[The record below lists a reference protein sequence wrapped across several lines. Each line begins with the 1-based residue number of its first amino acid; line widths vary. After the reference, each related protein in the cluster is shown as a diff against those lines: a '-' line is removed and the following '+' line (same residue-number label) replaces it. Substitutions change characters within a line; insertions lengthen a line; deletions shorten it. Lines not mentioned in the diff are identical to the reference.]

1 MKLHCGYPEFRVGLS
16 LLLLRCLRPLQAI
29 AVALLL
35 LGLPNNA
42 STGHAKTDSGSD
54 VHVYLIRGVL
64 NVFSLG
70 LDQIAARLRQQGIPA
85 TVHNHMFWAPLAA
98 EAAAE
103 YSNGRVRRIILVGHS
118 SGATVLPDMVGQ
130 LSRLG
135 VPVAL
140 AIGLDSVFQTS
151 LAGRVGRYVNFYI
164 ANGVGT
170 RVEKTS
176 RFLGALEN
184 VDVQNIP
191 GIGHITIDKN
201 DIIQQKVISEIHS
214 VVRGGPKKPSPRH
227 KQLQAEASA
236 RQSPGTA
243 GASATAGR

>member
-1 MKLHCGYPEFRVGLS
+1 MKPHCGYTEFRVGLS
-16 LLLLRCLRPLQAI
+16 FLLLRCLRPLQAI

-103 YSNGRVRRIILVGHS
+103 YRNGRVRTIILVGHS

-140 AIGLDSVFQTS
+140 AIGLDFRLSDEFS
-151 LAGRVGRYVNFYI
+151 
-164 ANGVGT
+164 GT
-170 RVEKTS
+170 R
-176 RFLGALEN
+176 RALCQFLHRQWRRHARREDKP
-184 VDVQNIP
+184 VP
-191 GIGHITIDKN
+191 GRAGECRRAEHTRYRAYHDRQERHHPAEGDKRN
-201 DIIQQKVISEIHS
+201 PQ
-214 VVRGGPKKPSPRH
+214 RRPGRPKKTVS
-227 KQLQAEASA
+227 KA
-236 RQSPGTA
+236 
-243 GASATAGR
+243 